1 VTEAELPTEPVSAPT
16 GADVATVPTAP
27 APGASSA
34 PTPGPPAGTGRRYS
48 LWPLL
53 VMAAVSLV
61 DQIDVSV
68 ARGVLPLLE
77 DEWRLSDTE
86 LGLITSVFVIVSTIA
101 TIPAGWVAD
110 HYRRTRVVGWTLL
123 SWSGLILLSA
133 TAVNYLNLL
142 FARAAM
148 GIGQAVD
155 DPASTSYLG
164 DSYPSKLRARVFS
177 AQQVSF
183 FLGGGIGLA
192 LGGWVGE
199 TLGWRWAFALVGVP
213 GALVAIA
220 VFRLREPRRGEAEL
234 PASMTWDEVAA
245 LPPRPADRDVGAE
258 ALSPRQFARLA
269 WTELFAQLKMIFGI
283 RTMRYVLIG
292 VAALLF
298 TVAGIS
304 TWLPIYHERYSGMSV
319 TRATA
324 VVGGVLAVAGL
335 IGTIGGGWISD
346 HLHQRW
352 KGGRIVIVV
361 WSSVFCAVM
370 FLISFAVDV
379 VALRILL
386 QFIGVVAAAGAAPGL
401 RAAQTDVVPPE
412 SRGVGASA
420 MALTTSVFG
429 TALAPVLVGAVST
442 LTGSLVA
449 AFYITFPPVIF
460 GLMLLL
466 RARHTLEDDA
476 RAIVTAIVEENQLLE
491 QQRAELPDAPADA
504 P

>member
-1 VTEAELPTEPVSAPT
+1 MTDGADGGDGARPDAPT
-16 GADVATVPTAP
+16 GA
-27 APGASSA
+27 
-34 PTPGPPAGTGRRYS
+34 PPTGRRFP
-48 LWPLL
+48 LWPLWT
-53 VMAAVSLV
+53 MAAVSLV

-68 ARGVLPLLE
+68 ARGVLPVLE

-86 LGLITSVFVIVSTIA
+86 LGLVTSVFVVVSTVA

-110 HYRRTRVVGWTLL
+110 HYRRTRVIGWTLL

-133 TAVNYLNLL
+133 TAVNYVHLL

-164 DSYPSKLRARVFS
+164 DSYPARMRGRVFS

-199 TLGWRWAFALVGVP
+199 TFGWRWAFAVVGVP
-213 GALVAIA
+213 GALVALA

-234 PASMTWDEVAA
+234 PASMTWDEIAA
-245 LPPRPADRDVGAE
+245 LPPREFDRASGAAGLTMGE
-258 ALSPRQFARLA
+258 FARLA
-269 WTELFAQLKMIFGI
+269 WTELVSQLRMIFGI
-283 RTMRYVLIG
+283 RTMRYVLVG

-319 TRATA
+319 TRATV
-324 VVGGVLAVAGL
+324 VVGIVLGLGGL
-335 IGTIGGGWISD
+335 IGTIAGGMFSD
-346 HLHQRW
+346 RYHHRW
-352 KGGRIVIVV
+352 KGGRVVIVV
-361 WSSVFCAVM
+361 WSAVLCAVLYM
-370 FLISFAVDV
+370 ISFAVGDV
-379 VALRILL
+379 GVRIAL

-401 RAAQTDVVPPE
+401 RAAMADVVPAD

-429 TALAPVLVGAVST
+429 TALAPVLVGGVSS

-449 AFYITFPPVIF
+449 AFYLTFPPVIL

-476 RAIVTAIVEENQLLE
+476 RAIITAIVEENQLLE
-491 QQRAELPDAPADA
+491 RQRAELQHAPVDVSA
-504 P
+504 

>member
-1 VTEAELPTEPVSAPT
+1 
-16 GADVATVPTAP
+16 
-27 APGASSA
+27 
-34 PTPGPPAGTGRRYS
+34 
-48 LWPLL
+48 

-68 ARGVLPLLE
+68 ARGVLPVLE
-77 DEWRLSDTE
+77 DEWHLSDTE
-86 LGLITSVFVIVSTIA
+86 LGLITSVFVVVSTIA

-110 HYRRTRVVGWTLL
+110 HHRRTKVVGWTLL

-142 FARAAM
+142 VARAAM

-164 DSYPSKLRARVFS
+164 DSYPARMRARVFS

-199 TLGWRWAFALVGVP
+199 TFGWRWAFAVVGVP

-234 PASMTWDEVAA
+234 PASMTWDEIEA
-245 LPPRPADRDVGAE
+245 LPPREVVRASGAE
-258 ALSPRQFARLA
+258 GLSVRQFARLA
-269 WTELFAQLKMIFGI
+269 WTELATELRMVFGI
-283 RTMRYVLIG
+283 RTMRYVLMG

-304 TWLPIYHERYSGMSV
+304 TWLPIYHDRYSGMSGAQ
-319 TRATA
+319 ATA
-324 VVGGVLAVAGL
+324 VVGAVLGIGGL
-335 IGTIGGGWISD
+335 IGTFLGGAFSD
-346 HLHQRW
+346 RYHQRW
-352 KGGRIVIVV
+352 KGGRIAIVV
-361 WSSVFCAVM
+361 WSSVFCAVLYM
-370 FLISFAVDV
+370 VSFAIEPVGV
-379 VALRILL
+379 RIAL
-386 QFIGVVAAAGAAPGL
+386 QFVGLVAAAGAAPGL
-401 RAAQTDVVPPE
+401 RAAMTDVVPPE

-420 MALTTSVFG
+420 MALTSSILG
-429 TALAPVLVGAVST
+429 TALAPVLVGAVSS

-449 AFYITFPPVIF
+449 AFYLTFPPVIL

-466 RARHTLEDDA
+466 RARHTLEADA
-476 RAIVTAIVEENQLLE
+476 RAIVTAIYEEHQLLE
-491 QQRAELPDAPADA
+491 QQRASMRPVRVGEA
-504 P
+504 